1 MSAGVFERSKYQA
14 DYGGGTAIH
23 PIRIQPETAELTI
36 NSVTNDP
43 PAGAVTNPISALVSR
58 GRRSLGLHPRFV
70 TIAFTATPPT
80 GYATG
85 QTYRVPLL
93 TPTIAAE
100 AVSGATGTYLG
111 VAIEVVSN
119 GAPEIVR

>member
-1 MSAGVFERSKYQA
+1 MSAGVFERSRYQA
-14 DYGGGTAIH
+14 DYGAGTAIH
-23 PIRIQPETAELTI
+23 PIRIQPETAELVL

-43 PAGAVTNPISALVSR
+43 PVGGITNPISVQVSR

-70 TIAFTATPPT
+70 AIAFTGTPPD
-80 GYATG
+80 GYAVG

-100 AVSGATGTYLG
+100 AIAGATGTYLG
-111 VAIEVVSN
+111 VTCVCVSN
-119 GAPEIVR
+119 AAPEIVR

>member
-1 MSAGVFERSKYQA
+1 MSAGVFERSRYQA
-14 DYGGGTAIH
+14 DYGAGTAIH
-23 PIRIQPETAELTI
+23 PIRIQPETAALVI

-43 PAGAVTNPISALVSR
+43 PAGATTNPISCQVSR

-70 TIAFTATPPT
+70 TVAFTATPPT
-80 GYATG
+80 GYAAN
-85 QTYRVPLL
+85 QTYRIPLL

-100 AVSGATGTYLG
+100 AVAGATGTYLG

-119 GAPEIVR
+119 FAPEIVR